1 MTKPA
6 LLVFLGLNLLLIALP
21 FGCTEAQDGAMPPP
35 KTLGGVKEGAPLGPV
50 ASDPGIL
57 QDPSA
62 YQPAKVEGKLGT
74 PGATAAASG
83 GADTGATADEQIR
96 SVVMFLSNAIHD
108 GFPDLALKA
117 FNDQH
122 VAPLKEQIDVVFATF
137 TTFYDALYPEL
148 EMVFSSDTAGELE
161 GVLLGTDNEEPEW
174 TILSGESASVTPNV
188 AAILFGP
195 AKSTPSLTVMQQDG
209 EWQFQLDAPLTAE
222 ETQQIVQYHE
232 KLQEQLNRIVDYLYA
247 VDNPDEQVV
256 RTAIEQARAGETV
269 ELPEADADAPENA
282 DGADTPDDAEAGG

>member
-6 LLVFLGLNLLLIALP
+6 LLVFLGLSLLLITLP
-21 FGCTEAQDGAMPPP
+21 GGCTEAHDGATPPP

-50 ASDPGIL
+50 TGDPGIL

-74 PGATAAASG
+74 PGATAAAGG

-117 FNDQH
+117 FNEQH
-122 VAPLKEQIDVVFATF
+122 VAPLKEQIDIVFATF

-148 EMVFSSDTAGELE
+148 EMVFSGDKARELE
-161 GVLLGTDNEEPEW
+161 GVLLGTSGQDPEW

-247 VDNPDEQVV
+247 VDNPDVQVV
-256 RTAIEQARAGETV
+256 RTAIEQARAGETI
-269 ELPEADADAPENA
+269 ELPDAETPQDADEADA
-282 DGADTPDDAEAGG
+282 PDDGEAGG